1 MTVWLIG
8 NRGMLGAELQSLLNS
23 SSIAYVASDAEVD
36 ITDPEAL
43 RAFGKLHR
51 NKAIDWIVNCS
62 GYTAVDR
69 AEDEPDLAFRINA
82 EGALNIARTAA
93 AIDAKVVHISTD
105 YVFDG
110 KSSSP
115 YTDQDMPA
123 PLGVYGRS
131 KLEGDRLLQG
141 ATPRHYIMRTAWL
154 YSTRGVNFVRTM
166 LRLFRER
173 EAVRVVSD
181 QRGSPTYAKDL
192 AAAIFH
198 IIRNDKAQY
207 GIYNYTNEGETSWY
221 DFARAIFDQAIRFG
235 LVEKPVR
242 IDSISTSEYP
252 TKAERPRYSYLSKE
266 KIKQVFGIAI
276 RTWQEALRECI
287 AVLREET

>member
-1 MTVWLIG
+1 
-8 NRGMLGAELQSLLNS
+8 MLGAELQSLLNS

-43 RAFGKLHR
+43 KTFGRMHR
-51 NKAIDWIVNCS
+51 DKKIAWIVNCS

-82 EGALNIARTAA
+82 EGVLNIARTAA
-93 AIDAKVVHISTD
+93 ALNAEVVHISTD
-105 YVFDG
+105 YVFNG
-110 KSSSP
+110 NSSSP
-115 YTDQDMPA
+115 YTEQDMPA

-131 KLEGDRLLQG
+131 KLEGERQLQG
-141 ATPRHYIMRTAWL
+141 AMPRHYILRAAWL
-154 YSTRGVNFVRTM
+154 YSARGVNFVRTM

-173 EAVRVVSD
+173 ELVKVVSD

-192 AAAIFH
+192 AGAILH
-198 IIRNDKAQY
+198 IIRNDKSQY

-242 IDSISTSEYP
+242 IDSIPTSEYP
-252 TKAERPRYSYLSKE
+252 TKAERPRYSYLSKD

-276 RTWQEALRECI
+276 RTWQEALSECI
-287 AVLREET
+287 GALREET

>member
-1 MTVWLIG
+1 LTVWVIG

-82 EGALNIARTAA
+82 EGVLNIARTAA

-115 YTDQDMPA
+115 YTEQDMPA

-131 KLEGDRLLQG
+131 KLEGERLLQG
-141 ATPRHYIMRTAWL
+141 ATPRHYILRTAWL

-173 EAVRVVSD
+173 ELVNVVSD

-192 AAAIFH
+192 AGIILH

-221 DFARAIFDQAIRFG
+221 DFARAISDQATRFG
-235 LVEKPVR
+235 LLEKPVR
-242 IDSISTSEYP
+242 IDLISTSEYP
-252 TKAERPRYSYLSKE
+252 TKAERPRYSNLSKD

-276 RTWQEALRECI
+276 RTWQKALRECI